1 MTGLPARMMRLKTLG
16 TLEEGKIAD
25 VTVFDPLRVKDR
37 STFTEPMQKPE
48 GIEYVF
54 VRGELIVDRGRI
66 TDARPGRA
74 LLCGTD

>member
-1 MTGLPARMMRLKTLG
+1 M
-16 TLEEGKIAD
+16 
-25 VTVFDPLRVKDR
+25 TVFDPLRVKDR